1 MSGKNRLQ
9 GGVAK
14 HANRLLPKVDALFK
28 ERGIS
33 YCLDGGTLLGVIR
46 EGRLLPWDDDL
57 DFFVPSE
64 SAAAIKKLRLRLLF
78 MGCKLRIRYAKQA
91 VGPIPKG
98 APRIFK
104 IVTIRRHKGHRVVI
118 DLIVK
123 YADDQNFHWLVGKP
137 PVHKKVPRKYYD
149 TYETVDYM
157 GREYPIPSD
166 VENYLECRYGNW
178 RVTQKEWDF
187 KKDDKA
193 IAP

>member
-64 SAAAIKKLRLRLLF
+64 SAAAIKNCDCVFCLW
-78 MGCKLRIRYAKQA
+78 AA
-91 VGPIPKG
+91 
-98 APRIFK
+98 
-104 IVTIRRHKGHRVVI
+104 
-118 DLIVK
+118 
-123 YADDQNFHWLVGKP
+123 
-137 PVHKKVPRKYYD
+137 
-149 TYETVDYM
+149 
-157 GREYPIPSD
+157 
-166 VENYLECRYGNW
+166 NY
-178 RVTQKEWDF
+178 VFATQSKT
-187 KKDDKA
+187 
-193 IAP
+193 